1 MSKAFMI
8 EARSK
13 EAGIVVQEGRH
24 YRFFA
29 ANDDFFALEGRDFK
43 SPSAAQR
50 AVEDLADRGRKRT
63 GASSRY
69 LRDELA

>member
-13 EAGIVVQEGRH
+13 EAGIVVQDGRH

-29 ANDDFFALEGRDFK
+29 AND
-43 SPSAAQR
+43 
-50 AVEDLADRGRKRT
+50 
-63 GASSRY
+63 
-69 LRDELA
+69 